1 MTHRCGKA
9 DVPPRCLGTYAR
21 RRELDWLQQRCEAD
35 MKKGTMLLIGVIIL
49 ILGGLVYQFLLHP
62 NPYTG
67 QSPAEESGVVDPN

>member
-1 MTHRCGKA
+1 M
-9 DVPPRCLGTYAR
+9 AR
-21 RRELDWLQQRCEAD
+21 AQEPMRVAASWAGCNRRWEAD

-67 QSPAEESGVVDPN
+67 KSPAEESGAIDPN